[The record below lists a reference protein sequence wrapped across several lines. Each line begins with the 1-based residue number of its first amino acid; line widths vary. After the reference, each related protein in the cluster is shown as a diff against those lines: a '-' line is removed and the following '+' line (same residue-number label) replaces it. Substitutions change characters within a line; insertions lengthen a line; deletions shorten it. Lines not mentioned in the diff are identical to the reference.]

1 MKKISYILNHLEEYI
16 LAFLMTIMVTVL
28 AVQVFSRYVLS
39 FSFSW
44 AEQFARICFVWLTM
58 VGISLAA
65 REKMHLKIE
74 LLQNILPPK
83 WINKVNLFSSLYTT
97 VFSLFLGYLIVK
109 IVYMQVELSQTFAS
123 ITWLPVWVMYSAG
136 IFGIFGLAIRTF
148 QVSIY
153 PVISPKR
160 SIEQ

>member
-83 WINKVNLFSSLYTT
+83 WISKVNFFSSIYTA
-97 VFSLFLGYLIVK
+97 VFSLFLGYLIIK
-109 IVYMQVELSQTFAS
+109 IVYMQFALSQTFAS
-123 ITWLPVWVMYSAG
+123 ITWLPVWVMYAAG
-136 IFGIFGLAIRTF
+136 IFGMFGLAIRTF
-148 QVSIY
+148 QVSIF
-153 PVISPKR
+153 PLISQKR
-160 SIEQ
+160 SIKQ